1 MCVWLEDTVNM
12 RTRAR
17 DARRGPHHVRARGE
31 LALELSVGAS
41 ESQVSTTQGE
51 GRLVCARTR
60 VSSRQ
65 VTCGSCCTREQPAER
80 IPRHGWVALPAPR
93 RIKLKRTSCSTC
105 PLVARVGDLRAGEQ
119 LHEEG
124 ARL

>member
-1 MCVWLEDTVNM
+1 M

-65 VTCGSCCTREQPAER
+65 VTCGSCFTREQPAER
-80 IPRHGWVALPAPR
+80 IPRHGWAALPAPR
-93 RIKLKRTSCSTC
+93 RISSNARPGGKR
-105 PLVARVGDLRAGEQ
+105 LGEVRACWAGQ
-119 LHEEG
+119 
-124 ARL
+124 RRTNVTT